1 MLFFQ
6 YVPHKGKINAPKQM
20 NVSMKEGRNEGM
32 HEDRHRLKR
41 SKEKGRQGKQE
52 GQWIG
57 FRDLLRPVH
66 ADVWTA

>member
-1 MLFFQ
+1 
-6 YVPHKGKINAPKQM
+6 
-20 NVSMKEGRNEGM
+20 MKEGRNEGM